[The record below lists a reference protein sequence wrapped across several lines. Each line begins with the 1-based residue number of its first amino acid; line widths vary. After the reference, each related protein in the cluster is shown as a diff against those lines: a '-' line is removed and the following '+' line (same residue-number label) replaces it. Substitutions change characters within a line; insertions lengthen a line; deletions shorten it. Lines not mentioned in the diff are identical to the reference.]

1 MKCVDVEK
9 LLDDLVDGALP
20 ANRAAEVENHI
31 ASCQTCQT
39 AERRLKTLLAEA
51 QNLEAS
57 LEPPRDLWLGIA
69 QRIEAEGE
77 GARGPSSDKNK
88 VLPIRGFR
96 RRLLPYLA
104 AAAALIMG
112 IVGSLWIP
120 ALAGSGNGGR
130 AAFEYRPRAIPAS
143 FKRSPALAETQA
155 AFEAARAELYAALRS
170 RRGSLSKE
178 TLKVIEKNLRIID
191 DAAAEIEAALEKDPG
206 NEELSSFLV
215 MTYES
220 EIRMLRQ
227 AALQPGGI

>member
-9 LLDDLVDGALP
+9 LLDDLADGALP

-31 ASCQTCQT
+31 ASCQACQA
-39 AERRLKTLLAEA
+39 AELSLKALLAQA
-51 QNLEAS
+51 RTLEPS
-57 LEPPRDLWLGIA
+57 LEPPSDLWLGIA
-69 QRIEAEGE
+69 RRIEAE
-77 GARGPSSDKNK
+77 GARGPSADKNTT
-88 VLPIRGFR
+88 VPIRGFR

-112 IVGSLWIP
+112 IIGSLRIP

-130 AAFEYRPRAIPAS
+130 AAFEYRPRAVPAS